1 MKVNG
6 RQTAILWAVLAAV
19 CYGISAPLTKLLLSE
34 IPPVLLAALLY
45 LGSGIGMS
53 AASLLRGAGI
63 REAKVAGK
71 ELRYV
76 LAMIVLDIAAPILLM
91 LGLNMTTPAT
101 VSLINNFE
109 IVATVTI
116 ALVVFKE
123 AVGKRMWIAVGLI
136 TAASV
141 ILSVENFDGL
151 SISSGA
157 VFALLACVCWGMEN
171 NCTRILS
178 LKDPLQI
185 VMIKGFGSGLG
196 SLAVAAAVS
205 ELSADI
211 FYVLLSLLVGFVSY
225 GLSIYFYIRAQ
236 RQLGAART
244 SVYYAFA
251 PFIGVGLSLVVFGAQ
266 STATFWIAFAV
277 MSAGAYFAV
286 SENHGHRHEHEAL
299 EHEHRHDHGDGH
311 HGHTHEPTTEGEHN
325 HIHIHTPVA
334 HTHTHTP
341 DMHHN
346 HKH

>member
-1 MKVNG
+1 MKVSG
-6 RQTAILWAVLAAV
+6 RQSAILWAVFAAV
-19 CYGISAPLTKLLLSE
+19 CYGISAPVTKLLLSE
-34 IPPVLLAALLY
+34 VPPVLLAALLY

-53 AASLLRGAGI
+53 AAGLLRGAKI
-63 REAKVAGK
+63 REAKVAK
-71 ELRYV
+71 NELRYV
-76 LAMIVLDIAAPILLM
+76 LAMIALDIAAPILLM

-151 SISSGA
+151 SISPGA
-157 VFALLACVCWGMEN
+157 VFALLACVCWGIEN
-171 NCTRILS
+171 NCTRMLS

-211 FYVLLSLLVGFVSY
+211 IYVLLTLLLGFVSY

-266 STATFWIAFAV
+266 STAAFWIAFAV

-311 HGHTHEPTTEGEHN
+311 HGHPHEPPVEGEHN
-325 HIHIHTPVA
+325 HIHVHTQFT